1 MEPIEIA
8 PVESFLEMTGA
19 KAAVIHEIAIRE
31 IRSSIRE
38 KARCFLN
45 VLKLVKKDKKEKF
58 CVLRELFRLLL
69 APPPPWFGCLAQHYC
84 R

>member
-1 MEPIEIA
+1 MA
-8 PVESFLEMTGA
+8 PEVSLFDITGA
-19 KAAVIHEIAIRE
+19 KAAVIAEIAIRE

-58 CVLRELFRLLL
+58 CVLGSGFRLLL
-69 APPPPWFGCLAQHYC
+69 APPP
-84 R
+84 